1 MDGVEGERAGS
12 GDTPAPDSAGF
23 RGVRPDGGSCW
34 RRPGEPC
41 FCGAVPAVTAE
52 GALSMATGE
61 SRGSPAPGRRLGTGL
76 ASAAAP
82 TKRLRFVPA
91 VIIFISEQHAARRL
105 SIASIETP
113 RASAAATDAC
123 TDAMSATADMPPRRG
138 TLTQARNSR
147 NGIHARL
154 SQFIWTPGHTQPKTA
169 ILDQR
174 LSAAFTPH
182 AVKVDEFFSSQRL
195 STATRVPVGLGARP
209 RVPTSAPSYRSIASG
224 GRVRLH
230 SQTTPATATYAAT
243 QSPIAVRNGCSR
255 SRGAS
260 SHEPEI

>member
-12 GDTPAPDSAGF
+12 GETPAPDSAGF

-123 TDAMSATADMPPRRG
+123 TDAMSATADMPRRCLPCA
-138 TLTQARNSR
+138 LTQATHETAFMHGFHSSFGRGTRNPRQPYSIS
-147 NGIHARL
+147 G
-154 SQFIWTPGHTQPKTA
+154 FHTTC
-169 ILDQR
+169 
-174 LSAAFTPH
+174 S
-182 AVKVDEFFSSQRL
+182 E
-195 STATRVPVGLGARP
+195 
-209 RVPTSAPSYRSIASG
+209 SG
-224 GRVRLH
+224 
-230 SQTTPATATYAAT
+230 
-243 QSPIAVRNGCSR
+243 
-255 SRGAS
+255 
-260 SHEPEI
+260 

>member
-1 MDGVEGERAGS
+1 MYSSSGQRSCVTEIKSLRNELLSTTKDAALFGVFNAPWAADAFPEEEGTDNWGADVEAPRLSAFAIGVSFDLDGVEGERAGS
-12 GDTPAPDSAGF
+12 GETPAPDSAGV

-82 TKRLRFVPA
+82 TRRLRFVPA
-91 VIIFISEQHAARRL
+91 VNIFISEQHTARRL

-123 TDAMSATADMPPRRG
+123 TDAMSATADMP
-138 TLTQARNSR
+138 
-147 NGIHARL
+147 
-154 SQFIWTPGHTQPKTA
+154 
-169 ILDQR
+169 
-174 LSAAFTPH
+174 
-182 AVKVDEFFSSQRL
+182 
-195 STATRVPVGLGARP
+195 
-209 RVPTSAPSYRSIASG
+209 
-224 GRVRLH
+224 
-230 SQTTPATATYAAT
+230 
-243 QSPIAVRNGCSR
+243 
-255 SRGAS
+255 
-260 SHEPEI
+260 

>member
-1 MDGVEGERAGS
+1 MEAPRLSAFAIGVSFDLDGVEGERAGS
-12 GDTPAPDSAGF
+12 GETPAPDSAGF

-123 TDAMSATADMPPRRG
+123 TDAMSATADMPRRRHPPVR
-138 TLTQARNSR
+138 TPQRSAQLTK
-147 NGIHARL
+147 RL
-154 SQFIWTPGHTQPKTA
+154 SCTAFTVHLDTGAHATQDSHT
-169 ILDQR
+169 R
-174 LSAAFTPH
+174 SAAF
-182 AVKVDEFFSSQRL
+182 
-195 STATRVPVGLGARP
+195 
-209 RVPTSAPSYRSIASG
+209 SG
-224 GRVRLH
+224 FH
-230 SQTTPATATYAAT
+230 TT
-243 QSPIAVRNGCSR
+243 CSE
-255 SRGAS
+255 SG
-260 SHEPEI
+260 